1 MIVNKHG
8 SFYLRSGWGTKI
20 IDAVKKDS
28 AIFSPNNE
36 QAAVDSIGLGRVMIK
51 ALRYWADALGLTVEE
66 KKPAGI
72 YKNATVLFN
81 LIDLYDC
88 YFQRIGSLLLMH
100 RNLARN
106 KEEATAYAMAPIISY
121 STSPLLA
128 ITFLYQSKDFLRYL
142 SPDPLPSSLR
152 ST

>member
-20 IDAVKKDS
+20 IDAVKEDS

-72 YKNATVLFN
+72 YKTATVLFN

-88 YFQRIGSLLLMH
+88 YFHL
-100 RNLARN
+100 
-106 KEEATAYAMAPIISY
+106 
-121 STSPLLA
+121 
-128 ITFLYQSKDFLRYL
+128 
-142 SPDPLPSSLR
+142 
-152 ST
+152 